1 MRTGIAFVLTCAV
14 AGVGTPEARAT
25 GGAEAGAEKP
35 VPLAAAAIE
44 VARVPPV
51 AFDIMQRELAALL
64 EPTGV
69 RLVWRRAGPSGETSR
84 EELRVVFLDGPARGL
99 HAGKGVLA
107 ATLPT
112 GPAPTI
118 WVYTPTVVESLGP
131 AADGPATPRARRAL
145 GLALGR
151 ILAHEL
157 VHVLA
162 PEIPHGHGVMAE
174 RFRLVALEQTRPVL
188 SPLSARALEHGA
200 RAWVTRAH
208 RKGIPVAGGI
218 SAGGPGV
225 SFVSGSP

>member
-1 MRTGIAFVLTCAV
+1 MRTGIAFVLTCAM
-14 AGVGTPEARAT
+14 AGAGAPEARAS
-25 GGAEAGAEKP
+25 GEPGARVDEP
-35 VPLAAAAIE
+35 VPLTAAAIE

-51 AFDIMQRELAALL
+51 AFDIMQQELAALL

-69 RLVWRRAGPSGETSR
+69 RLVWRRAGPSGETSP
-84 EELRVVFLDGPARGL
+84 EELRVVFLGGPARGL
-99 HAGKGVLA
+99 HAGRGVLA

-174 RFRLVALEQTRPVL
+174 RFRLVALDQTRPVL

-200 RAWVTRAH
+200 RAWVARAH
-208 RKGIPVAGGI
+208 RRGIPVAGGR
-218 SAGGPGV
+218 SAGGAGPFL
-225 SFVSGSP
+225 SAAAP